1 MSDISDLL
9 ARLKSGNTPSASS
22 PSASI
27 HHPQPQTVGY
37 RPPYVTSA
45 TASPS
50 VERSGMFSPSMS
62 GSASVRGTT
71 DSPAGDRTANLLNLL
86 KFNQPGANASQR
98 AASANVAPSSMSD
111 LLANRQASSTQQTD
125 ATHGSMTGAGTQDLL
140 LKLLNRPQAAQG
152 QNTEV
157 GIEAVPVELMMGS
170 ALAAHDDVG
179 TAPLAENSSPS
190 MQQHQEPARGKSP
203 FKAVNPFEQLA
214 ASLPSRTK
222 TPEVRPSQQKL
233 PVNLQTDSPAPSPM
247 PDGRSKI
254 EALLGIGAESTP
266 SDSKNATAK
275 NAKQA
280 AADIKAEL
288 VNADS
293 RAAIET
299 GMPAAM
305 AKGFEDKL
313 NELAGGPVADNW
325 EAAEAAESRAEAS
338 RGVRVYGFPMKPF
351 LAIDVNKLPTATPV
365 RDDIVMKIASLKR
378 EFDQIDRTLAS
389 ATTNFIVYAMT
400 KTGGVR
406 VIRQEDGT
414 NKQVFRGTD
423 NQIFNLSI
431 SGASGSGPFG
441 AEAVLATGVNGNVY
455 WTSIP
460 NSADF
465 ADEDLDRRGFS
476 FPPLPQADENTSGL
490 QLKTRAKL
498 SNKHPDFFAVARG
511 KSIHIIWPALA
522 LEPDYVNK
530 DTRIVDTAKYL
541 DERCLKIATGKAGK
555 DFSFSAD
562 DTVIASLD
570 KAGRIKFWDVREHID
585 PSNAVLASKRNV
597 IVNTPIMVLHT
608 TSSNE
613 KSWATS
619 VTFADKE
626 RAISR
631 GQVLRYL
638 LVGSKQN
645 HTLHL
650 WDLVLNKVVQEVNFP
665 HENETDPICSIVYH
679 AKSGIIAVGHPT
691 RNSVFLLHLSLPRHN
706 IPAGLSQAQFMQR
719 LAMKDETIP
728 KAESTAIMS
737 GIRELSLSSIG
748 QLLSLDVVDASSN
761 TSVPEV
767 DDKSLFE
774 IYIMHTR
781 GVTAL
786 SPRNQDLGWDA
797 QSKVLYPVDAA
808 AEKIVSIGDLRQP
821 VLGETAPTPMES
833 SSKTE
838 SPTVSSPSKRVP
850 SPSKKVDKVAPAASE
865 PRVQTPP
872 TSVLT
877 PVPTTAPTPIP
888 ATKNLATKS
897 SEPAAAKTQVS
908 QPSQPPAVSLSN
920 GTAKPAQP
928 KAIPPTNNNPAP
940 VSMPTLGMSTPSDL
954 SGSALDASA
963 LAETMSRALAS
974 TLSDVLSKV
983 LGDLFENLYRRL
995 DDDKRVNEAA
1005 GSAKQDAVL
1014 RLVSSTL
1021 TDNVE
1026 KSLNRIISSTIEK
1039 SVLPALSTTVA
1050 AAIERKVADAVAL
1063 QLQSSLSR
1071 DLQSALT
1078 APIASAMQ
1086 DPKVVSTLNDQ
1097 LTSKV
1102 TSHVESVF
1110 TTTLNQTITPA
1121 FQKLATNSAS
1131 KMTAEMEK
1139 RVGLQV
1145 QELNTQRQADGA
1157 KIDKL
1162 TKITTELV
1170 DSVRAMTSMLADS
1183 QKEIIGLQAQLAEQL
1198 AATSARAS
1206 AAPARPSD
1214 PEVDALEDCWTDGRR
1229 EEGTIRWLQSTR
1241 RVELFDLFFV
1251 NCDPA
1256 YLTTVNP
1263 IVAMSVAACITES
1276 MTTHLAERVAWLGA
1290 ALRAVHDT
1298 QDQDTVQNAPKV
1310 MDTVIQRL
1318 SNEYMALI
1326 EKDPGNELLPSFH
1339 GLVRQAR
1346 DLKGFAM
1353 LMLSR

>member
-1 MSDISDLL
+1 MSDINDLL
-9 ARLKSGNTPSASS
+9 ARLKSGSTPSASS

-50 VERSGMFSPSMS
+50 VERSGMFSPSLS
-62 GSASVRGTT
+62 GNASVRGTT

-86 KFNQPGANASQR
+86 KFNQPGGNAGPR
-98 AASANVAPSSMSD
+98 AASASVAPSSVSD
-111 LLANRQASSTQQTD
+111 LLGNRQVLNQQTD
-125 ATHGSMTGAGTQDLL
+125 AMPGSTDGAGTQDLL
-140 LKLLNRPQAAQG
+140 LELLNRPQAAQG
-152 QNTEV
+152 QNAQAS
-157 GIEAVPVELMMGS
+157 IEAVPVELMMDS
-170 ALAAHDDVG
+170 TSHDDVG
-179 TAPLAENSSPS
+179 HPTAAAIEMQPIPQAPVVLQTTTAPVT
-190 MQQHQEPARGKSP
+190 RGKSP

-214 ASLPSRTK
+214 ASLPSRSK
-222 TPEVRPSQQKL
+222 TPE
-233 PVNLQTDSPAPSPM
+233 
-247 PDGRSKI
+247 
-254 EALLGIGAESTP
+254 
-266 SDSKNATAK
+266 
-275 NAKQA
+275 KQA
-280 AADIKAEL
+280 AADIIAEL
-288 VNADS
+288 VTPDS
-293 RAAIET
+293 KAAIET

-313 NELAGGPVADNW
+313 NEIAGGLVADSW
-325 EAAEAAESRAEAS
+325 EAAEAAESKAEAS

-351 LAIDVNKLPTATPV
+351 LAIDVNRLPTATPV

-441 AEAVLATGVNGNVY
+441 AETVLATGVNGNVY

-465 ADEDLDRRGFS
+465 ADEDLDRRGFV
-476 FPPLPQADENTSGL
+476 FPPLPQADENTSGS

-498 SNKHPDFFAVARG
+498 SNKHPDFFAVGRG

-522 LEPDYVNK
+522 LEPEYTNK
-530 DTRIVDTAKYL
+530 DTRVVDTAKYL

-562 DTVIASLD
+562 DTVIVSLD

-585 PSNAVLASKRNV
+585 PSNAVPSNKRNV
-597 IVNTPIMVLHT
+597 TVNTPIMVINT
-608 TSSNE
+608 TSSTE

-626 RAISR
+626 RAITR

-650 WDLVLNKVVQEVNFP
+650 WDLVLNKVVQEVSFP
-665 HENETDPICSIVYH
+665 HENETDPICSIVFH

-691 RNSVFLLHLSLPRHN
+691 RNSVFLIHLSLPRHN

-719 LAMKDETIP
+719 LAMQDETIP

-808 AEKIVSIGDLRQP
+808 AEKIISIGDLRQP
-821 VLGETAPTPMES
+821 VEGETAPTPKES

-838 SPTVSSPSKRVP
+838 SPRVP
-850 SPSKKVDKVAPAASE
+850 SPSKKGNKVAPAASL
-865 PRVQTPP
+865 PRDQTPP
-872 TSVLT
+872 TSVPT
-877 PVPTTAPTPIP
+877 PVPTAAPTQTTAAKDLPS
-888 ATKNLATKS
+888 KS
-897 SEPAAAKTQVS
+897 VEPAAKPAAKSEES
-908 QPSQPPAVSLSN
+908 QPSQLPAVALSN
-920 GTAKPAQP
+920 GIAKPVQP
-928 KAIPPTNNNPAP
+928 KAAPANNNNTAP

-1039 SVLPALSTTVA
+1039 SVLPALSTTVVA
-1050 AAIERKVADAVAL
+1050 AVERKVGDAVAL
-1063 QLQSSLSR
+1063 QLQSSLSK

-1086 DPKVVSTLNDQ
+1086 DPKVVRTLNDQ

-1110 TTTLNQTITPA
+1110 TTTLNHTITPA
-1121 FQKLATNSAS
+1121 FQKLATTSAS

-1139 RVGLQV
+1139 RVSLQV
-1145 QELNTQRQADGA
+1145 QELNIQRQADGA

-1162 TKITTELV
+1162 TKLTTELV
-1170 DSVRAMTSMLADS
+1170 ESVRAMTGMLADS
-1183 QKEIIGLQAQLAEQL
+1183 QKEIMGLQAQLAEQL

-1214 PEVDALEDCWTDGRR
+1214 PEVDALEDCWNDGRR

-1298 QDQDTVQNAPKV
+1298 QDPDTVQNAPKV

>member
-1 MSDISDLL
+1 
-9 ARLKSGNTPSASS
+9 
-22 PSASI
+22 
-27 HHPQPQTVGY
+27 
-37 RPPYVTSA
+37 
-45 TASPS
+45 
-50 VERSGMFSPSMS
+50 MFSPSSS
-62 GSASVRGTT
+62 GNASVRGTT

-86 KFNQPGANASQR
+86 KFNQSGGSGGQR
-98 AASANVAPSSMSD
+98 AASATTAPSNISD
-111 LLANRQASSTQQTD
+111 LLGNRQASLTSPPMSSTS
-125 ATHGSMTGAGTQDLL
+125 APNVGGGTQDLL
-140 LKLLNRPQAAQG
+140 LKLLNRPQASQSENAQPS
-152 QNTEV
+152 
-157 GIEAVPVELMMGS
+157 IEAVPIDTMMSSTLAVSHDSVETG
-170 ALAAHDDVG
+170 A
-179 TAPLAENSSPS
+179 TADQATPS
-190 MQQHQEPARGKSP
+190 VPQPPEPARGKSP
-203 FKAVNPFEQLA
+203 FRAVNPFDQLA
-214 ASLPSRTK
+214 ASLPSRSK
-222 TPEVRPSQQKL
+222 TPEVRASHQKL
-233 PVNLQTDSPAPSPM
+233 PANLLGKTDSPAPSPV

-254 EALLGIGAESTP
+254 EALLGIGAE
-266 SDSKNATAK
+266 NASPAGITSAQE
-275 NAKQA
+275 AKQAQAASKEA
-280 AADIKAEL
+280 AADITAEL
-288 VNADS
+288 ANDDS

-299 GMPAAM
+299 AMPPAM

-313 NELAGGPVADNW
+313 REIAGGPVADSW
-325 EAAEAAESRAEAS
+325 EAAEAEESKAEAS
-338 RGVRVYGFPMKPF
+338 RGVRVYGFPMRPF
-351 LAIDVNKLPTATPV
+351 VAIDVNKLPAATPV

-423 NQIFNLSI
+423 NQIFNLSV

-441 AEAVLATGVNGNVY
+441 AEAVLATGINGSVY

-460 NSADF
+460 NSPDF
-465 ADEDLDRRGFS
+465 AEEDLDQRGFS
-476 FPPLPQADENTSGL
+476 FPPLPQADENTSGA

-498 SNKHPDFFAVARG
+498 SNKHPDFFAIGRG
-511 KSIHIIWPALA
+511 KSIHIVWPAVA
-522 LEPDYVNK
+522 LLPDYVNRE
-530 DTRIVDTAKYL
+530 TRVVDTAKYL
-541 DERCLKIATGKAGK
+541 EERCLKIATGKAGK

-562 DTVIASLD
+562 DTVIVSLD

-585 PSNAVLASKRNV
+585 PSNGVPSNKRNV
-597 IVNTPIMVLHT
+597 VVNTPIMVMNT
-608 TSSNE
+608 TSANE

-619 VTFADKE
+619 VIFADKE
-626 RAISR
+626 RAITR

-665 HENETDPICSIVYH
+665 HDNETDPICSIVFH
-679 AKSGIIAVGHPT
+679 VKSGIIAVGHPT
-691 RNSVFLLHLSLPRHN
+691 RNSVFLIHLSMPRHN
-706 IPAGLSQAQFMQR
+706 IPAGLSQAQFIQR
-719 LAMKDETIP
+719 LAMKDPTIP

-737 GIRELSLSSIG
+737 GVRELSLSSIG
-748 QLLSLDVVDASSN
+748 QLLSLDVVDASTN

-767 DDKSLFE
+767 EDKTLFE
-774 IYIMHTR
+774 AYIMHTR
-781 GVTAL
+781 GVTGI
-786 SPRNQDLGWDA
+786 SFKNEDLGWDA
-797 QSKVLYPVDAA
+797 QSKVLYPVDAN
-808 AEKIVSIGDLRQP
+808 AEKIITITDLRQP
-821 VLGETAPTPMES
+821 LEGETAPTTKES

-838 SPTVSSPSKRVP
+838 SPRLP
-850 SPSKKVDKVAPAASE
+850 SPSKKVDKVVPAISA
-865 PRVQTPP
+865 PRVETPP
-872 TSVLT
+872 TSVPT
-877 PVPTTAPTPIP
+877 PVPAATSIPTPKSFSKDLPTTKP
-888 ATKNLATKS
+888 AEVTAKIE
-897 SEPAAAKTQVS
+897 EPK
-908 QPSQPPAVSLSN
+908 PSKQANPALSN
-920 GTAKPAQP
+920 SIPKPEQVAMPAFANFAQ
-928 KAIPPTNNNPAP
+928 
-940 VSMPTLGMSTPSDL
+940 SDL
-954 SGSALDASA
+954 SGATLDAGA

-1039 SVLPALSTTVA
+1039 SVLPALSTTVS
-1050 AAIERKVADAVAL
+1050 AAIERKVGDAVAL
-1063 QLQSSLSR
+1063 QLQSSLSK

-1086 DPKVVSTLNDQ
+1086 DPKVVRTLNDQ

-1102 TSHVESVF
+1102 SSHVESVF

-1121 FQKLATNSAS
+1121 FQKLATTSAN
-1131 KMTAEMEK
+1131 KMTADMEK
-1139 RVGLQV
+1139 RVSSQV
-1145 QELNTQRQADGA
+1145 QEINIQRQADGA

-1162 TKITTELV
+1162 TKLTTDLV

-1183 QKEIIGLQAQLAEQL
+1183 QKEIMGLQAQLAEQL
-1198 AATSARAS
+1198 AANATRAS
-1206 AAPARPSD
+1206 AAPARPVD
-1214 PEVDALEDCWTDGRR
+1214 PEVDALEESWANGRQ
-1229 EEGTIRWLQSTR
+1229 EEATIRWLQSTR
-1241 RVELFDLFFV
+1241 RIELFDLFFKD
-1251 NCDPA
+1251 CDPA

-1276 MTTHLAERVAWLGA
+1276 MDTHLGERVAWLGA

-1298 QDQDTVQNAPKV
+1298 QDPDTVQNAPKV

-1326 EKDPGNELLPSFH
+1326 EKDPGNELLSSFH
-1339 GLVRQAR
+1339 SLVRQAR
-1346 DLKGFAM
+1346 DLKGYAM

>member
-1 MSDISDLL
+1 M
-9 ARLKSGNTPSASS
+9 
-22 PSASI
+22 
-27 HHPQPQTVGY
+27 
-37 RPPYVTSA
+37 
-45 TASPS
+45 
-50 VERSGMFSPSMS
+50 
-62 GSASVRGTT
+62 
-71 DSPAGDRTANLLNLL
+71 PA
-86 KFNQPGANASQR
+86 
-98 AASANVAPSSMSD
+98 AAA
-111 LLANRQASSTQQTD
+111 
-125 ATHGSMTGAGTQDLL
+125 GAGTQDLL
-140 LKLLNRPQAAQG
+140 LKLLNRPQATQG
-152 QNTEV
+152 ENSQTSM
-157 GIEAVPVELMMGS
+157 EAAPVEIMAVSNLTTS
-170 ALAAHDDVG
+170 HHDTT
-179 TAPLAENSSPS
+179 TAPSAPPAAQS
-190 MQQHQEPARGKSP
+190 MPPLHQHSEPVRGKSP

-214 ASLPSRTK
+214 ASLPSRSK
-222 TPEVRPSQQKL
+222 TPEVRAIQQKL
-233 PVNLQTDSPAPSPM
+233 PITLKTESPAPSPM

-254 EALLGIGAESTP
+254 EALLGIGA
-266 SDSKNATAK
+266 DSARPTGGAQDV
-275 NAKQA
+275 KQA

-288 VNADS
+288 FNTDS
-293 RAAIET
+293 RTAIET

-305 AKGFEDKL
+305 AKGFEDKI
-313 NELAGGPVADNW
+313 NELAGGPVADSW
-325 EAAEAAESRAEAS
+325 EAAEAAESKAEAS

-351 LAIDVNKLPTATPV
+351 LTINVKNLPTATPV

-389 ATTNFIVYAMT
+389 ATTNFIVYSMT

-414 NKQVFRGTD
+414 NKQVFRGSE

-441 AEAVLATGVNGNVY
+441 AETVLGTGVNGNVY

-476 FPPLPQADENTSGL
+476 FPPLPQADENTSGS

-498 SNKHPDFFAVARG
+498 SNKHPDFFAVGRG
-511 KSIHIIWPALA
+511 KSIHIIWPTVALQP
-522 LEPDYVNK
+522 EYTNK
-530 DTRIVDTAKYL
+530 DTRVVNTAKYL
-541 DERCLKIATGKAGK
+541 EDRCLKIATGKAGK

-562 DTVIASLD
+562 DTVIVSLD
-570 KAGRIKFWDVREHID
+570 KAGRIKFWDVRDHID
-585 PSNAVLASKRNV
+585 PSNGIPSNKCNV
-597 IVNTPIMVLHT
+597 TVNTPIMVMNT
-608 TSSNE
+608 TSSSE

-619 VTFADKE
+619 VVFADKE
-626 RAISR
+626 RSISR
-631 GQVLRYL
+631 CQVMRYL

-679 AKSGIIAVGHPT
+679 AKSGLIVVGHPT
-691 RNSVFLLHLSLPRHN
+691 RNSVFLIHLSLPRHN
-706 IPAGLSQAQFMQR
+706 IPAGLSQAQFIKR
-719 LAMKDETIP
+719 LAMKDATLP
-728 KAESTAIMS
+728 KPESTAIMS
-737 GIRELSLSSIG
+737 GARELSLSSIG
-748 QLLSLDVVDASSN
+748 QLLSLDVVDVSSN

-767 DDKSLFE
+767 EDKSLFE

-786 SPRNQDLGWDA
+786 APKNRDLGWNAD
-797 QSKVLYPVDAA
+797 SKVLYPVDAA
-808 AEKIVSIGDLRQP
+808 AERIISIGDLRQP
-821 VLGETAPTPMES
+821 DQSEPAPTPKQS
-833 SSKTE
+833 SSTAE
-838 SPTVSSPSKRVP
+838 IPRVP
-850 SPSKKVDKVAPAASE
+850 SPSKKADKVAPAAPV

-872 TSVLT
+872 TSVPN
-877 PVPTTAPTPIP
+877 PVSAASASNPVVEDLPP
-888 ATKNLATKS
+888 KS
-897 SEPAAAKTQVS
+897 TSSAAKTGTS
-908 QPSQPPAVSLSN
+908 QSAQTAAVAQTNGNTKSAQPRAVPPASN
-920 GTAKPAQP
+920 NSTTPA
-928 KAIPPTNNNPAP
+928 
-940 VSMPTLGMSTPSDL
+940 SMPTLGTSAPSDI
-954 SGSALDASA
+954 SGSTLDASA

-1039 SVLPALSTTVA
+1039 SVLPALSSTVSA
-1050 AAIERKVADAVAL
+1050 AVERKVGDAVAL
-1063 QLQSSLSR
+1063 QLQSSLSK

-1086 DPKVVSTLNDQ
+1086 DPKVVRTLNDQ
-1097 LTSKV
+1097 LTSKI
-1102 TSHVESVF
+1102 TTHVESVF

-1121 FQKLATNSAS
+1121 FQKLAATSANQ
-1131 KMTAEMEK
+1131 MTVEMEK

-1145 QELNTQRQADGA
+1145 QELNMQRQADGA

-1162 TKITTELV
+1162 TKLTTELV
-1170 DSVRAMTSMLADS
+1170 DSVRAMTGMLADS
-1183 QKEIIGLQAQLAEQL
+1183 QKEIMGLQAQLAEQL
-1198 AATSARAS
+1198 AATSVRS
-1206 AAPARPSD
+1206 PVVPARPSD
-1214 PEVDALEDCWTDGRR
+1214 SEVNALEDCWTDGRR

-1251 NCDPA
+1251 KCDPA
-1256 YLTTVNP
+1256 YLTSVNP

-1276 MTTHLAERVAWLGA
+1276 MSTHLAERVAWLNA

-1298 QDQDTVQNAPKV
+1298 QDPDTVQNAPKV

-1326 EKDPGNELLPSFH
+1326 ERDPSNELLPSFH

-1346 DLKGFAM
+1346 DLKGYAM